1 MATPVETS
9 MTVFKV
15 NDRYPYYDFMDYLS
29 RIYLDETIEK
39 EDEKL
44 STAAFEAYR
53 AVGSAVRAQ
62 ADSYVAPYNFIE

>member
-1 MATPVETS
+1 
-9 MTVFKV
+9 
-15 NDRYPYYDFMDYLS
+15 MDYLS

-62 ADSYVAPYNFIE
+62 AASYVAPYNFIE